1 MPAPATA
8 TDFVEIVRKSGLVPA
23 EQLRR
28 YSERLGS
35 AESNTD
41 AVAEEF
47 VRDGLLTFFQ
57 AKQLKLGRYKRFQ
70 IAGKYR
76 LLELLGV
83 GGMGAVYLCE
93 HEFMKRLVA
102 VKVLPVDK
110 ISSDP
115 TALDRFYREAR
126 AVAALDHPNIVRAF
140 DIDKFETVHFLVMEY
155 VDGNSL
161 QEIVPKYTQRQMQFD
176 FIRAAHAVAQA
187 AAGIQH
193 ASDLG
198 IVHRDIKPGNLLL
211 DRRGCIKV
219 LDMGL
224 ARFFDHRN
232 DNLTARLDD
241 KCVLGTADY
250 LAPEQATNNT
260 VDVRADLYGLGG
272 TLYFMLT
279 GRSPFPDGS
288 VAQKLVAH
296 QTQKPKPVK
305 QFRGDVPPGLLAV
318 LDKLMMKNPADRFQ
332 NPLELMAALEP
343 WTSLPI
349 GPPPEGDMPTLAP
362 AVLLRMGENPI
373 ANRLSQTRARV
384 ATTDQSAA
392 LFDSGL
398 LNRSEMMVPTLRVS
412 DTAPIRPG
420 AMPAEPAKTARPQRG
435 SDVTTSDVWAATLQP
450 DKAVTFAPG
459 MLIDD
464 TGFVEE
470 PKRTMIWSI
479 LIGVGTFAI
488 ALIVLLVIILNHA

>member
-1 MPAPATA
+1 MPAPATVV
-8 TDFVEIVRKSGLVPA
+8 DFLDIVRKSGLVPN
-23 EQLRR
+23 EHLSR
-28 YSERLGS
+28 YSDGVSSPDRSLDQL
-35 AESNTD
+35 AD
-41 AVAEEF
+41 QL

-140 DIDKFETVHFLVMEY
+140 DIDKFESVHFLVMEY

-161 QEIVPKYTQRQMQFD
+161 QEIVTKYVQRKQFYD
-176 FIRAAHAVAQA
+176 PVRAAHAIAQA
-187 AAGIQH
+187 AAGLQH

-211 DRRGCIKV
+211 DRRGTIKV

-250 LAPEQATNNT
+250 LAPEQATNDPI
-260 VDVRADLYGLGG
+260 DVRADIYGLGG
-272 TLYFMLT
+272 TLYFLLT
-279 GRSPFPDGS
+279 GRSPFPDGT

-296 QTQKPKPVK
+296 QTQKPKAVR
-305 QFRGDVPPGLLAV
+305 QFRSDVPAGLLAV
-318 LDKLMMKNPADRFQ
+318 LEKMMEKKPANRYQTPMDV
-332 NPLELMAALEP
+332 MAALEP
-343 WTSLPI
+343 WTSQPI
-349 GPPPEGDMPTLAP
+349 DVPAHDDMPILAP
-362 AVLLRMGENPI
+362 AVLQRMGENPI
-373 ANRLSQTRARV
+373 AGRLSQNRARTASTSNSGV
-384 ATTDQSAA
+384 YDTTPT
-392 LFDSGL
+392 SGS
-398 LNRSEMMVPTLRVS
+398 NNMVPTTKAA

-420 AMPAEPAKTARPQRG
+420 GVPTDLPKTPSVSRRNIA
-435 SDVTTSDVWAATLQP
+435 TSDVWEANINP
-450 DKAVTFAPG
+450 DPVDLVPG
-459 MLIDD
+459 MLVDD
-464 TGFVEE
+464 SGFVA
-470 PKRTMIWSI
+470 PAKKSPMLSI
-479 LIGVGTFAI
+479 VIGVVSFLVALGVLVAI
-488 ALIVLLVIILNHA
+488 FLLNR

>member
-1 MPAPATA
+1 MPAPATVV
-8 TDFVEIVRKSGLVPA
+8 DFLDIVRKSGLVPTD
-23 EQLRR
+23 QLTR
-28 YSERLGS
+28 YSDSTYSSERNLDQLS
-35 AESNTD
+35 D
-41 AVAEEF
+41 HL

-140 DIDKFETVHFLVMEY
+140 DIDKFESVHFLVMEY

-161 QEIVPKYTQRQMQFD
+161 QEIVTKYVQRKAFYD
-176 FIRAAHAVAQA
+176 PVRAAHAVAQA
-187 AAGIQH
+187 AAGLQH

-211 DRRGCIKV
+211 DRRGTIKV

-250 LAPEQATNNT
+250 LAPEQATNDPI
-260 VDVRADLYGLGG
+260 DVRADIYGLGG

-279 GRSPFPDGS
+279 GRSPFPDGT

-296 QTQKPKPVK
+296 QTQKPKAVRL
-305 QFRGDVPPGLLAV
+305 FRSDVPAGLIAV
-318 LDKLMMKNPADRFQ
+318 LEKMMEKKPADRYQ
-332 NPLELMAALEP
+332 TPLEVMEALEP
-343 WTSLPI
+343 WTSQPI
-349 GPPPEGDMPTLAP
+349 DAPPEQDMPILAP

-373 ANRLSQTRARV
+373 AGRVSQNRARTASTSSSGV
-384 ATTDQSAA
+384 YDTTPT
-392 LFDSGL
+392 SGSS
-398 LNRSEMMVPTLRVS
+398 NMVPTIKNS

-420 AMPAEPAKTARPQRG
+420 AIPANVPARSPSVAKTTIA
-435 SDVTTSDVWAATLQP
+435 TSDVWTANLHP
-450 DKAVTFAPG
+450 EPVDLVPGLLVDDNGYVTPQKKSP
-459 MLIDD
+459 ML
-464 TGFVEE
+464 
-470 PKRTMIWSI
+470 SI
-479 LIGVGTFAI
+479 TIGVVSFLI
-488 ALIVLLVIILNHA
+488 ALGVLVAVFVLNR